1 MAPTP
6 KTWHQPLAQPLAPMP
21 CVHPVALLQSVASS
35 CYLLFFILASNID
48 NPYKSHPG
56 LEGFLMNTDADLHP
70 DLLEEAGGN
79 G

>member
-35 CYLLFFILASNID
+35 CYLLLFVLASNID
-48 NPYKSHPG
+48 KSHPG

-70 DLLEEAGGN
+70 DLWEEAGGN